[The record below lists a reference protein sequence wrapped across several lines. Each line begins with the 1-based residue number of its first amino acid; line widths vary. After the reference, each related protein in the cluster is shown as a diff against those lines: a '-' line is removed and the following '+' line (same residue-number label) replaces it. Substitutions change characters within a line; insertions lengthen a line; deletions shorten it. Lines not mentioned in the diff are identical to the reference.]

1 MKINASRQEPIKPGW
16 YVCEW
21 GEFASSPTLVYYDER
36 GWQRQPGVE
45 SFFGTH
51 ESDVWWDE
59 FEPSDFTKFLLRVLP

>member
-1 MKINASRQEPIKPGW
+1 MKINANKQEPVSPGW
-16 YVCEW
+16 YVVEY
-21 GEFASSPTLVYYDER
+21 GEFLAGPALVYYDER

-59 FEPSDFTKFLLRVLP
+59 FEDQEYKKFLLRVLA